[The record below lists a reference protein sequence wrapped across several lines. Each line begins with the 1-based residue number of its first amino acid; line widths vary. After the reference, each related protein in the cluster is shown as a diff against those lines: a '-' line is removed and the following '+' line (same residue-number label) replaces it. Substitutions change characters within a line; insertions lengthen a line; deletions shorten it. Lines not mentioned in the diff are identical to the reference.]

1 MMKKDKNSLITA
13 QTVETVS
20 VIYQSNGIWQFYV
33 YSCTLG
39 VLKSALFFEL
49 LYSTSYFV
57 DIFKDGTTENAKC
70 FNLFDA
76 QSPNNV
82 EYHIDLQNGF
92 KLSYL

>member
-13 QTVETVS
+13 QTVENVS

-49 LYSTSYFV
+49 LYSALYFV
-57 DIFKDGTTENAKC
+57 DSRRLPRVILVHL
-70 FNLFDA
+70 NLLVYRRRGPHGP
-76 QSPNNV
+76 Q
-82 EYHIDLQNGF
+82 
-92 KLSYL
+92 KLSSVHCCIKD